1 MILRLEKDGFKVL
14 SINARDVSDQYVLK
28 VDGRDFYLFSLEMA
42 VDNGFYC
49 TRHIYNPEKK
59 RFDCIDLP
67 VQFLHLKNY
76 GNEFLLSRE
85 LQYRETLSEGL
96 SARKTFDL
104 IFTVREEFG
113 IPSDAEF
120 QVCL

>member
-1 MILRLEKDGFKVL
+1 MILRLERNVFKVL
-14 SINARDVSDQYVLK
+14 STNARDVSDQYVLK
-28 VDGRDFYLFSLEMA
+28 VDGRNFYLFSLEMA
-42 VDNGFYC
+42 VDNDFYC
-49 TRHIYNPEKK
+49 TGHVYNPKEK

-67 VQFLHLKNY
+67 IQFLHLKDY
-76 GNEFLLSRE
+76 GDEFLLSRE
-85 LQYRETLSEGL
+85 LQYREALSEGL

-113 IPSDAEF
+113 IPSDVEF